1 MADNKWDDVIL
12 KSILAGTVPWLSLFK
27 GKPLSYPYGWWKQ
40 LQSTPSS
47 TEPPLTVDDLVG
59 QLTQEQQLYFSWLT
73 NQLANEFIS
82 GATGNIGDPNKSN
95 SAAYKLLEKTLGDLL
110 SGAPLTSLFGYADF
124 LTDYSTAYP
133 QNPALEG
140 TLVAGGQIL
149 MTPDGRYV
157 DPDTGT
163 QYDTNEALLIIKNFL
178 NKISDSGGEQGL
190 TPYEEASLDLA
201 LKNLEWEKY
210 QFGNLSADQ
219 KASID
224 LARAQLQQTR
234 NEWLAELKANP
245 TDWIEKWYAESLPT
259 GTQLGE
265 TYPWGAPTVG
275 TEAWAKAKGLTEE
288 EAANMGINYPVTSS
302 GGYTSPTY
310 GTTTPPD
317 TSGASRT
324 INPNAYTAPPS
335 NYVEPTGE
343 GRWIP
348 NEAGA
353 REANPYSVGTGRYV
367 YPPSGGNAWQPFVGM
382 STPLG
387 ESMPGT
393 GLNYSTLLGVNQDG
407 LFYNRET
414 GEVFPVDP
422 GTGRQV
428 KWYDPTTDTHGSF
441 IANEQGIPYGTYEYG
456 APSLTGNAYQ
466 GMTNSSPWAIQNV
479 TSKAGGYT
487 QPAITGWNMQTNNP
501 YTWFGV
507 PGYYSPGSGSTAG
520 KSAGGKASESAL
532 AKVAAAQAAREKA
545 AASIKSKS
553 SGKSGG
559 GSGSGYSS
567 YAGASF

>member
-1 MADNKWDDVIL
+1 MADSYGNAKSYRDWLYTQL
-12 KSILAGTVPWLSLFK
+12 KMMEGTDNSLGDPDNSGGGWFNSPSEAYRLLQYVDGLLGQGIWGTDSMLQLPYVQEYLSLK
-27 GKPLSYPYGWWKQ
+27 GEVFPEGLPDWA
-40 LQSTPSS
+40 
-47 TEPPLTVDDLVG
+47 
-59 QLTQEQQLYFSWLT
+59 
-73 NQLANEFIS
+73 ANGS
-82 GATGNIGDPNKSN
+82 VVVPG
-95 SAAYKLLEKTLGDLL
+95 KLLRLPDGSYVDYNGVKVDTNTALYMIKDFLGDK
-110 SGAPLTSLFGYADF
+110 G
-124 LTDYSTAYP
+124 
-133 QNPALEG
+133 
-140 TLVAGGQIL
+140 
-149 MTPDGRYV
+149 
-157 DPDTGT
+157 
-163 QYDTNEALLIIKNFL
+163 
-178 NKISDSGGEQGL
+178 DSGL
-190 TPYEEASLDLA
+190 TEFEEAQLDIA
-201 LKNLEWEKY
+201 LKELAWEKY

-224 LARAQLQQTR
+224 LAYAQLQQTR
-234 NEWLAELKANP
+234 NEYLAGLKANP
-245 TDWIEKWYAESLPT
+245 ADWIEKWYAESLPA
-259 GTQLGE
+259 GAQMGE

-275 TEAWAKAKGLTEE
+275 TEAWAKAKGITD
-288 EAANMGINYPVTSS
+288 

-343 GRWIP
+343 GQWIP